1 MPLYHN
7 FGNQFF
13 KLGEEAII
21 DLTTFTTS
29 GKNDVVL
36 ERRLI
41 SLMI

>member
-13 KLGEEAII
+13 KLGEAII

-29 GKNDVVL
+29 GKSDVVS
-36 ERRLI
+36 ERRSI
-41 SLMI
+41 NLMI